1 MLEGIKKS
9 HTERLSWI
17 IPARK
22 EFVKGAECGK
32 LSGVMYVKANVLKS
46 NAGRIRDWSILSA
59 YWPKG
64 IMMYVAFLVVITK

>member
-32 LSGVMYVKANVLKS
+32 LSGVIYVKANVLKS
-46 NAGRIRDWSILSA
+46 HAGRIRDWSIPVSYTHLTL
-59 YWPKG
+59 PTNRE
-64 IMMYVAFLVVITK
+64 V